1 MPFISQPRTM
11 IVSPA
16 PEETSF
22 QASRRKW
29 WSCSPRAPSL
39 SRRATTL
46 SGSPA
51 SLGAT
56 IGTFSARTRPGRA
69 ARQRVQGSRTNGA
82 PAMAS
87 QRSPGR
93 YVRPT
98 VTVLRS
104 HDSKPGRFCG
114 PRRSEERKTPSAAGG
129 LCGGLCGGPCGGGL
143 AGGLCGA
150 GLCGGGLCAGSADGV
165 PRPSVVPAI
174 VPATMAIA
182 QCR

>member
-56 IGTFSARTRPGRA
+56 IGTFSASTRPGRA
-69 ARQRVQGSRTNGA
+69 ARQRVQGSRTNAA

-98 VTVLRS
+98 VTLLRS
-104 HDSKPGRFCG
+104 HDSKPGTCCG
-114 PRRSEERKTPSAAGG
+114 PRQSEPRKTPSAAGG
-129 LCGGLCGGPCGGGL
+129 GTAGGLCGGRLTGGRGKGPRGGG
-143 AGGLCGA
+143 A
-150 GLCGGGLCAGSADGV
+150 ADV

-174 VPATMAIA
+174 VATTIAIA